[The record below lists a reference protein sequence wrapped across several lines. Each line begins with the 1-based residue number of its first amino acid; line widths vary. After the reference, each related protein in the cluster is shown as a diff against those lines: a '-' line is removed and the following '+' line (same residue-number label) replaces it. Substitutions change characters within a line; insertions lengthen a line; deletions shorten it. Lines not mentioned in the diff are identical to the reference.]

1 MRILIEQ
8 EKMEVKKMNISKD
21 ELYKIAEE
29 VVEEKTKFVH
39 YIFLFFLI
47 LSAILSI
54 SGIVLSN
61 FKMAL
66 ISLLIAVLIV
76 YLTKIFE
83 RIKKEH
89 IRKVIENYDESGI

>member
-1 MRILIEQ
+1 MD
-8 EKMEVKKMNISKD
+8 ISKD
-21 ELYKIAEE
+21 KLYKIAEE

-39 YIFLFFLI
+39 YIFIFFLI

-61 FKMAL
+61 FKMVL

-89 IRKVIENYDESGI
+89 IRKVVENYDESRI

>member
-1 MRILIEQ
+1 
-8 EKMEVKKMNISKD
+8 MNISKD

-39 YIFLFFLI
+39 CIFLFFLI

-61 FKMAL
+61 FKMVL
-66 ISLLIAVLIV
+66 IALLIAVLIV

-83 RIKKEH
+83 RIKTEH
-89 IRKVIENYDESGI
+89 IRKVVENYDESGI

>member
-1 MRILIEQ
+1 
-8 EKMEVKKMNISKD
+8 MNISKD

-61 FKMAL
+61 FKIAL

-89 IRKVIENYDESGI
+89 IRKVVENYDERGI

>member
-1 MRILIEQ
+1 
-8 EKMEVKKMNISKD
+8 MNISKD

-61 FKMAL
+61 FKIAL

-89 IRKVIENYDESGI
+89 IRKVVENYDESGI

>member
-1 MRILIEQ
+1 MRLLIELG
-8 EKMEVKKMNISKD
+8 KMEVKKMNISKD

-61 FKMAL
+61 FKIAL

-89 IRKVIENYDESGI
+89 IRKVVENYDESGI

>member
-1 MRILIEQ
+1 
-8 EKMEVKKMNISKD
+8 MNISKD

-61 FKMAL
+61 FKIAL
-66 ISLLIAVLIV
+66 ISLLIV

-89 IRKVIENYDESGI
+89 IRKVVENYDERGI